1 MKIRGNNVLFFV
13 IEVISGILVLIL
25 TKFYGDIGLLGLV
38 LFFIGLILTR
48 NIPDEREMV
57 LLFKASA
64 LHASFLGAIMAIIYF
79 KFPGFNWFYGFIA
92 FGMLTRGLIGILY
105 FLKN

>member
-1 MKIRGNNVLFFV
+1 MKIRGNNILFFV

-25 TKFYGDIGLLGLV
+25 TNLYGDIGLLGLI
-38 LFFIGLILTR
+38 LFFIGLILTFS
-48 NIPDEREMV
+48 IPDEREMV

-79 KFPGFNWFYGFIA
+79 KFPGFNWFYGYLS
-92 FGMLTRGLIGILY
+92 FGMLTRGSIGILY
-105 FLKN
+105 FLKS

>member
-25 TKFYGDIGLLGLV
+25 TNLYGDIGLLGMIP
-38 LFFIGLILTR
+38 FFIGLILIR
-48 NIPDEREMV
+48 NMPDEREMF

-79 KFPGFNWFYGFIA
+79 RFPGFNWFYGYLS
-92 FGMLTRGLIGILY
+92 FGMITRGLIGIIY
-105 FLKN
+105 FMKS

>member
-25 TKFYGDIGLLGLV
+25 TNLYGNIGLLGLIP
-38 LFFIGLILTR
+38 FFIGLILTR
-48 NIPDEREMV
+48 DTPDERETA
-57 LLFKASA
+57 LLFKVSA
-64 LHASFLGAIMAIIYF
+64 LHSSFLGAIMAIIYF

-92 FGMLTRGLIGILY
+92 FGMITRGLIGIFY
-105 FLKN
+105 FLKS

>member
-1 MKIRGNNVLFFV
+1 MKIRGNNTLFFG

-25 TKFYGDIGLLGLV
+25 TKFFGDIGLLGLI
-38 LFFIGLILTR
+38 LFFIGLVLTR
-48 NIPDEREMV
+48 NMPDEREMA

-64 LHASFLGAIMAIIYF
+64 LHSSFLGAIMAIIYF
-79 KFPGFNWFYGFIA
+79 KFPDYNWFHGLVA
-92 FGMLTRGLIGILY
+92 FGMITRGIIGLLY

>member
-25 TKFYGDIGLLGLV
+25 TKFYGDIGLLGLIP
-38 LFFIGLILTR
+38 FFIGLILTR
-48 NIPDEREMV
+48 DIPDEREMV
-57 LLFKASA
+57 LLFKTSA

-79 KFPGFNWFYGFIA
+79 KFPGFNWFYGYLS
-92 FGMLTRGLIGILY
+92 FGMLTRGIIGFLY
-105 FLKN
+105 FLKS

>member
-1 MKIRGNNVLFFV
+1 MKIRGNNTLFFA

-25 TKFYGDIGLLGLV
+25 TKFFGDIGLLGLV

-48 NIPDEREMV
+48 NIPDEREMN

-64 LHASFLGAIMAIIYF
+64 LHSSFLGAIMAIIYF
-79 KFPGFNWFYGFIA
+79 KFPDYNWFHGLVA
-92 FGMLTRGLIGILY
+92 FGMITRGIIGLLY

>member
-1 MKIRGNNVLFFV
+1 MKIRGNNTLFFA

-25 TKFYGDIGLLGLV
+25 TKLFGDIGLLGLV
-38 LFFIGLILTR
+38 LFFIGLILIR
-48 NIPDEREMV
+48 NKPDEREMA

-79 KFPGFNWFYGFIA
+79 KFPDYNWFHGFIS
-92 FGMLTRGLIGILY
+92 FGMITRGIIGLLY

>member
-1 MKIRGNNVLFFV
+1 MKIRGNNVLFFIV
-13 IEVISGILVLIL
+13 EVISGILVLIL

-48 NIPDEREMV
+48 NVPDEREMV
-57 LLFKASA
+57 ILFKTSA

-79 KFPGFNWFYGFIA
+79 KFPEFNWFYGYLS

-105 FLKN
+105 FLKS

>member
-25 TKFYGDIGLLGLV
+25 TKLYGDIGLLGLI
-38 LFFIGLILTR
+38 LFFIGLILIR

-57 LLFKASA
+57 LIFKASA

-105 FLKN
+105 FLKS

>member
-25 TKFYGDIGLLGLV
+25 TNLYGNIGLLGLIP
-38 LFFIGLILTR
+38 FFIGLILTR
-48 NIPDEREMV
+48 DVPDERETA

-64 LHASFLGAIMAIIYF
+64 LHSSFLGAIMAIIYF
-79 KFPGFNWFYGFIA
+79 KFPEFNWFYGFIS
-92 FGMLTRGLIGILY
+92 FGMITRGLIGIFY
-105 FLKN
+105 FLKS

>member
-25 TKFYGDIGLLGLV
+25 TKLYGDIGLLGLI
-38 LFFIGLILTR
+38 LFFIGLILIR

-57 LLFKASA
+57 LIFKASA

-79 KFPGFNWFYGFIA
+79 KFPGFNWFYGYLS

-105 FLKN
+105 FLKS

>member
-13 IEVISGILVLIL
+13 VEVISGILVLFL
-25 TKFYGDIGLLGLV
+25 TNLYGDIGLLGMIP
-38 LFFIGLILTR
+38 FFIVLILTR
-48 NIPDEREMV
+48 NIPDERETV

-79 KFPGFNWFYGFIA
+79 KFPEFNWFYGYLS
-92 FGMLTRGLIGILY
+92 FGMITRGLIGILY
-105 FLKN
+105 FLKS

>member
-25 TKFYGDIGLLGLV
+25 TKFYGDIGLLGMIP
-38 LFFIGLILTR
+38 FFIGLILTR
-48 NIPDEREMV
+48 DIPDERETA

-64 LHASFLGAIMAIIYF
+64 LHASFLGAIMAILYF
-79 KFPGFNWFYGFIA
+79 KFPGFNLFYGYA
-92 FGMLTRGLIGILY
+92 SFGMITRGLIGILY
-105 FLKN
+105 FLKS

>member
-25 TKFYGDIGLLGLV
+25 TKLYGDIGLLGLIP
-38 LFFIGLILTR
+38 FFIGLILTR
-48 NIPDEREMV
+48 DIPDEREMV
-57 LLFKASA
+57 LVFKASA

-92 FGMLTRGLIGILY
+92 FGMLTRGSIGILY
-105 FLKN
+105 FLKS